1 MKELFG
7 DEMASSLYRGGGN
20 IKITCDKTAQN
31 LIYTYT
37 HV

>member
-20 IKITCDKTAQN
+20 IKS
-31 LIYTYT
+31 
-37 HV
+37 HVIKLHRI